1 MHNKKEILSKKIL
14 EPLIIISKKLLRTRH
29 NILLKFKL
37 SLLVSSPLIY
47 ALAVTFQEEANPEA
61 ADIFKNISGILLFL
75 FFVLISNNESAVEF
89 VKGFVYLIIVFIT
102 LVFSLNFC
110 INDSLNYHGFRL
122 ILYSIIACLGLLFV
136 IFFLISKFVD
146 VYIFIR
152 NLFIRFKEK
161 LFNSP
166 KSSTSK
172 ITGLIENMTAI
183 FTAIGSLA
191 LATKTIIE
199 PLINQF
205 K

>member
-1 MHNKKEILSKKIL
+1 MYNKKEMLSKKII
-14 EPLIIISKKLLRTRH
+14 EPLTKKLLRTQH
-29 NILLKFKL
+29 NILLKFEL
-37 SLLVSSPLIY
+37 SLLVSSSFIY
-47 ALAVTFQEEANPEA
+47 TLAVTFQEEANPEA
-61 ADIFKNISGILLFL
+61 ADIFEVISGILLFL
-75 FFVLISNNESAVEF
+75 FFVLVSNNDSVVEF
-89 VKGFVYLIIVFIT
+89 IKGFVYLIIAFIT
-102 LVFSLNFC
+102 LIFSLDFC

-122 ILYSIIACLGLLFV
+122 IFYSIIACLGLLFV

-152 NLFIRFKEK
+152 DLFIHFKEK

-166 KSSTSK
+166 ESSTSK
-172 ITGLIENMTAI
+172 ITKLIENMAAI

-191 LATKTIIE
+191 LAIKTIIE